1 MATMNGTKRRAVG
14 ELTPDDADLDEALER
29 LERRLH
35 VLKDV
40 KHVVNL
46 CVGRDICDIETAH
59 CGVRALSFDDAV
71 SLFNRLRD
79 FESDV
84 TDLICE
90 DEVKKMKAKKK
101 KRRRGKRE
109 RVRHRLQPRRTI
121 IARLRHHSVAEL
133 DRVVVLS
140 GRA

>member
-1 MATMNGTKRRAVG
+1 MNGTKRRAVG
-14 ELTPDDADLDEALER
+14 ELTPDDVDEALER
-29 LERRLH
+29 LDRRLH

-40 KHVVNL
+40 KRVVNL

-101 KRRRGKRE
+101 ARE
-109 RVRHRLQPRRTI
+109 EGESPPPPSAT
-121 IARLRHHSVAEL
+121 
-133 DRVVVLS
+133 
-140 GRA
+140 

>member
-1 MATMNGTKRRAVG
+1 MNGTKRRAVG
-14 ELTPDDADLDEALER
+14 ELTPDNADLDEALER

-40 KHVVNL
+40 KQVVSL
-46 CVGRDICDIETAH
+46 CVGRGIIPHTAH
-59 CGVRALSFDDAV
+59 GSPS
-71 SLFNRLRD
+71 SLFKRLRD

-101 KRRRGKRE
+101 ARE
-109 RVRHRLQPRRTI
+109 EGESPPPPSAT
-121 IARLRHHSVAEL
+121 
-133 DRVVVLS
+133 
-140 GRA
+140 

>member
-14 ELTPDDADLDEALER
+14 ELTPDNADLDEALER

-40 KHVVNL
+40 KHVVSL
-46 CVGRDICDIETAH
+46 CVGRGIIPHTAH
-59 CGVRALSFDDAV
+59 GSPS
-71 SLFNRLRD
+71 SLFKRLRD

-90 DEVKKMKAKKK
+90 DEVKKNEGQKEGEG
-101 KRRRGKRE
+101 RGRE
-109 RVRHRLQPRRTI
+109 SATAFSHVGP
-121 IARLRHHSVAEL
+121 
-133 DRVVVLS
+133 
-140 GRA
+140 